1 MEGSPAAAAAVA
13 VTPTTAPSTPSLS
26 PRDRTKTPPFLS
38 NLGKPTLRGIRKC
51 PQCGVYNGT
60 RGLSCKNQRC
70 GAVFRDGAGRSSSNR
85 RQQQQPQPSAEA
97 VRVVTGSDPGSSSS
111 SSPRLYSVRQRDR
124 GPDYRGFVELGVD
137 EAEIRTPGGGALLT
151 QVSSGRCYVPACCRA
166 ATTTTGAAPESPC
179 LHVKLATECRL
190 EASPLTLKSS
200 VLGSLQASQE
210 AKQAIWQLATESSG
224 PLVQRITR
232 SIMVVKCKASELHPL
247 GYLHASFSERGR
259 GREGSRGPPEM
270 RFQCSCQQAARGGA
284 AGPRRGEEGG
294 TAGRRCVHF
303 YACLCAFASDHKLQQ
318 EFSGFING
326 DADGLPINPE
336 SLLLYPSAASP
347 HSEPCVPAKSKKI
360 KGEGA
365 TAVSIPLITVRDGGS
380 AGLRRPAPRKQV
392 VSSALKRAGSN
403 VPVDEAHVT
412 LSFHQWLASVTER
425 IHQTMHFQF
434 DGKPEPLVFHI
445 PQSFFEALQQRISA
459 GNKKRLPNSTTA
471 FVRRDALPLGSF
483 SKYSWHVHN
492 ILQVKQIFDT
502 PEVPLEVTQS
512 FVKNSDGSFELFRC
526 PPVRMEPVG
535 DAVSGRSD
543 RQPAIRPLEL
553 KTFLRVGNTAPD
565 QKEPTPF
572 IIEWIPDILPRSKVG
587 ELRLRFEYGHL
598 HNGHV
603 ENTEQPSGPEQGLG
617 LCPSD
622 TSTH

>member
-1 MEGSPAAAAAVA
+1 MEGSPAAAAA

-26 PRDRTKTPPFLS
+26 PRDRTKTPPFLL

-70 GAVFRDGAGRSSSNR
+70 GAVFRDGTGRSSSSSSSNR

-97 VRVVTGSDPGSSSS
+97 VRVVTGSDPGSSSSSSSSS

-232 SIMVVKCKASELHPL
+232 SIMVVKCKASERHPL

-270 RFQCSCQQAARGGA
+270 RFQCSCQQAARGAAAGPRRGEEGGAAGRRCVHFYACLCAFASDHKLQQEFSGFISGDADGEDGVGRA

-318 EFSGFING
+318 EFSGFISG
-326 DADGLPINPE
+326 ADDGLPINPE

-365 TAVSIPLITVRDGGS
+365 TA
-380 AGLRRPAPRKQV
+380 
-392 VSSALKRAGSN
+392 
-403 VPVDEAHVT
+403 
-412 LSFHQWLASVTER
+412 
-425 IHQTMHFQF
+425 
-434 DGKPEPLVFHI
+434 GKPEPLVFHI

>member
-1 MEGSPAAAAAVA
+1 Q
-13 VTPTTAPSTPSLS
+13 PTTPRTHRAPLIHPRPFALS
-26 PRDRTKTPPFLS
+26 HGQPPTNPVPRYSRNADRPLF
-38 NLGKPTLRGIRKC
+38 C
-51 PQCGVYNGT
+51 P
-60 RGLSCKNQRC
+60 LRC
-70 GAVFRDGAGRSSSNR
+70 GAVFRDGAGRSNSSSNR

-97 VRVVTGSDPGSSSS
+97 VRVVTGSDPGSSSSSSS

-166 ATTTTGAAPESPC
+166 ATTTTTTGAAPESPC

-232 SIMVVKCKASELHPL
+232 SIMVVKCKASDRHPL

-318 EFSGFING
+318 EFSGFINC

-347 HSEPCVPAKSKKI
+347 HSEPCIPAKSKKI

>member
-26 PRDRTKTPPFLS
+26 QRDRTKTPPFLS

-166 ATTTTGAAPESPC
+166 ATTTTTTGAAPESPC

-210 AKQAIWQLATESSG
+210 VKQAIWQLATESSG

-365 TAVSIPLITVRDGGS
+365 TA
-380 AGLRRPAPRKQV
+380 
-392 VSSALKRAGSN
+392 
-403 VPVDEAHVT
+403 DEAHVT

-459 GNKKRLPNSTTA
+459 GNKKRLPNSTT
-471 FVRRDALPLGSF
+471 G
-483 SKYSWHVHN
+483 
-492 ILQVKQIFDT
+492 T
-502 PEVPLEVTQS
+502 PCQ
-512 FVKNSDGSFELFRC
+512 D
-526 PPVRMEPVG
+526 
-535 DAVSGRSD
+535 
-543 RQPAIRPLEL
+543 
-553 KTFLRVGNTAPD
+553 
-565 QKEPTPF
+565 
-572 IIEWIPDILPRSKVG
+572 
-587 ELRLRFEYGHL
+587 
-598 HNGHV
+598 
-603 ENTEQPSGPEQGLG
+603 
-617 LCPSD
+617 
-622 TSTH
+622 

>member
-1 MEGSPAAAAAVA
+1 MEGSPETAA

-70 GAVFRDGAGRSSSNR
+70 GAVFRDGAGRGSSNR
-85 RQQQQPQPSAEA
+85 RQQQQQQQPQPSAEA
-97 VRVVTGSDPGSSSS
+97 VRVVTGSDPSSS

-151 QVSSGRCYVPACCRA
+151 QVSSGRCYVPACCQT
-166 ATTTTGAAPESPC
+166 ATPSAEPESPC

-232 SIMVVKCKASELHPL
+232 SIMVVKCKASERHPL
-247 GYLHASFSERGR
+247 GYLHASFIERGKGR
-259 GREGSRGPPEM
+259 GGPQGPTGM

-294 TAGRRCVHF
+294 GAAGRRCVHF
-303 YACLCAFASDHKLQQ
+303 YACLCAFASDPKLQQ

-326 DADGLPINPE
+326 DPDGLTINPE
-336 SLLLYPSAASP
+336 SLLLYRSAASP
-347 HSEPCVPAKSKKI
+347 HCEPSIPAESKKV
-360 KGEGA
+360 KGEGT
-365 TAVSIPLITVRDGGS
+365 TAVSVPPVTVRDGRS
-380 AGLRRPAPRKQV
+380 AGSTRRPAARKQV

-403 VPVDEAHVT
+403 LPVDEAHVT
-412 LSFHQWLASVTER
+412 LPFHQWLASVTER

-512 FVKNSDGSFELFRC
+512 FVKNGDGSFELFRC
-526 PPVRMEPVG
+526 PSVRMEHVG

-603 ENTEQPSGPEQGLG
+603 ENTEQQAGPEQGLG

-622 TSTH
+622 TNTH